1 MKRTVHCLL
10 LVLTAVFVFAGNSF
24 ARDNNESGV
33 RVIVIDAGHGGKA
46 FPGAVYG
53 GVKEKDIN
61 LGVALKLG
69 ALLEKELP
77 HVKVVYT
84 RKSDTALGKT
94 LNDDLTARANTA
106 NKAGG
111 DFFISIHANAAPG
124 KPSVQGA
131 ETIIMGE
138 SEKETRYNESALY
151 NNNKDELIDMS
162 DENTAAMVR
171 AYIQN
176 LQFTYGEYSEMMARI
191 MQSHYAKGGR
201 NARRVNRQLL
211 KVLYATDMPSVLT
224 ELGFMTNPKE
234 LAFMNSEKGQAHY
247 ARILC
252 DAVKEYVGYID
263 KLSGAASSVSDS
275 EPAAEPSVPE
285 AVEDDK
291 PEENS
296 EESAAKRTERTT
308 ANPAEPARSERA
320 AKAASKQG
328 YTIQLLASDKI
339 VKTTD
344 SQFKSYRGKV
354 RRLSGGGAL
363 KYKYCYGDY
372 SSPAEA
378 RRSLSEVRRS
388 FKDAFVVRYEGDR
401 IAK

>member
-224 ELGFMTNPKE
+224 ELGFMTNSKE

-263 KLSGAASSVSDS
+263 KLSGAASTAADPEPVAESSVTETAEEEPAHVA
-275 EPAAEPSVPE
+275 EPAA
-285 AVEDDK
+285 K
-291 PEENS
+291 R
-296 EESAAKRTERTT
+296 AAR
-308 ANPAEPARSERA
+308 PAETQGAERA
-320 AKAASKQG
+320 AKTTAKQG

>member
-77 HVKVVYT
+77 HVKIVYT

-138 SEKETRYNESALY
+138 SEKETRYNE
-151 NNNKDELIDMS
+151 
-162 DENTAAMVR
+162 
-171 AYIQN
+171 N

-224 ELGFMTNPKE
+224 ELGFMTNSKE

-263 KLSGAASSVSDS
+263 KLSGAASTAADP
-275 EPAAEPSVPE
+275 EPAAESSVTE
-285 AVEDDK
+285 TA
-291 PEENS
+291 
-296 EESAAKRTERTT
+296 EESAQV
-308 ANPAEPARSERA
+308 AEPAAKRAARPAESQGAERA
-320 AKAASKQG
+320 AKTTAKQG

-344 SQFKSYRGKV
+344 SQFKSDRGKV

>member
-10 LVLTAVFVFAGNSF
+10 LVLTAVFVFAGSSF
-24 ARDNNESGV
+24 ARDDNESGV

-77 HVKVVYT
+77 RVKIVYT

-224 ELGFMTNPKE
+224 ELGFMTNPGE

-263 KLSGAASSVSDS
+263 ELSGAASVAPESGTVVESSETAAVVES
-275 EPAAEPSVPE
+275 EP
-285 AVEDDK
+285 
-291 PEENS
+291 
-296 EESAAKRTERTT
+296 EESAKPDAKRAERPVAKQTGPADVADADKTT
-308 ANPAEPARSERA
+308 SRR
-320 AKAASKQG
+320 G
-328 YTIQLLASDKI
+328 YTIQLLASDKM

-372 SSPAEA
+372 SSRAEA
-378 RRSLSEVRRS
+378 QRSLPEVRRS
-388 FKDAFVVRYEGDR
+388 FKEAFVVRYEGDR
-401 IAK
+401 IAR

>member
-77 HVKVVYT
+77 HVKIVYT

-176 LQFTYGEYSEMMARI
+176 LQFTYGEYSEAMARLLEKNYK
-191 MQSHYAKGGR
+191 QAGR
-201 NARRVNRQLL
+201 YVRKTKPQLL
-211 KVLYATDMPSVLT
+211 KVLYATNMPGVLT
-224 ELGFMTNPKE
+224 EIGFMSNPEE
-234 LAFMNSEKGQAHY
+234 LRYMCSEKGQNEI
-247 ARILC
+247 ARSLFN
-252 DAVKEYVGYID
+252 AVKDYVNFVRGMQLVEECD
-263 KLSGAASSVSDS
+263 DATTQAPVEPAPVVS
-275 EPAAEPSVPE
+275 EPAPQP
-285 AVEDDK
+285 
-291 PEENS
+291 
-296 EESAAKRTERTT
+296 
-308 ANPAEPARSERA
+308 
-320 AKAASKQG
+320 AKAAAAKKPSSG
-328 YTIQLLASDKI
+328 YTIQILASTKRLKSNDW
-339 VKTTD
+339 
-344 SQFKSYRGKV
+344 QFKSYKNKV
-354 RRLSGGGAL
+354 IELRSAGRYR
-363 KYKYCYGDY
+363 YKYCVGRYATQ
-372 SSPAEA
+372 AEA
-378 RRSLSEVRRS
+378 KRALSQVKKS
-388 FKDAFVVRYEGDR
+388 FGDAYIVRYEGDA
-401 IAK
+401 IAR